1 MFKLLFSHELT
12 LLLGTHYI
20 GIKSL
25 IAQVPSEIT
34 WDLLMPSPLEPV
46 ELVLLPV
53 CDARDRTL
61 AKGAIRDGSN
71 VSMRNQTKELS
82 QESTKKQA

>member
-1 MFKLLFSHELT
+1 
-12 LLLGTHYI
+12 
-20 GIKSL
+20 
-25 IAQVPSEIT
+25 
-34 WDLLMPSPLEPV
+34 MPSPLEPV